1 MRPIEDAWSHG
12 TGRRDRH
19 RGKLLQP
26 QNRPPAFAP
35 DLAVRR
41 IIFEPHLGQL
51 GFESVEGV
59 VASGGFTGVVLV
71 ALGSPKNAMICAS
84 SSLGA

>member
-1 MRPIEDAWSHG
+1 M
-12 TGRRDRH
+12 DRH

-26 QNRPPAFAP
+26 QNCPPEFAP

-51 GFESVEGV
+51 GLESVEGLI
-59 VASGGFTGVVLV
+59 ASAGFIKVVLV
-71 ALGSPKNAMICAS
+71 AL
-84 SSLGA
+84 